1 VRGRDL
7 RARAH
12 SSSTEHRMK
21 LSRKFLAGAL
31 VFSAALSHAAAQ
43 SPSPQTTPAPNAAT
57 QSAASQATAQANVEG
72 EWQGTLEIAGVG
84 KLRLVVKLKRQ
95 AGRLTGALDSPDQG
109 ATDLPLSDVTY
120 ADRVLRFVLQIPEAP
135 GVYEGALG
143 GDGAEIT
150 GYWNQ
155 GGVRRPLNLARVGA
169 TDAAPM
175 KPQTFARGRVQLQ
188 ACAKQGAPKNAL
200 CGKYEVFED
209 RAAKA
214 GRKISL
220 NVVML
225 PALAEKPA
233 PEPIFYFAGGPGGA
247 ASMYAGAPFMTRLR
261 QHRDVVMV
269 DQRGTGASN
278 PLQCDLYGDTSNM
291 NAYFGETFAE
301 ARVRA
306 CRAELEKIAD
316 LKLYTTPIAMAD
328 LDEVREAMGYDKI
341 NVNGGSYGSTAALAY
356 LRLYPQHVRAAA
368 VSGVAPVDYRMAL
381 PFAKGIEHA
390 LDRIFSDCAAD
401 AKCGAAFP
409 NLRKEFAEVVAR
421 LTKAPATFEATNPFN
436 GQKQQIT
443 MSREGFMEHVR
454 TALYLPEVMNYL
466 PFLIHDMAG
475 GDYSRFASVSYQVF
489 RQLDGQIAR
498 GMHLSV
504 VCSESTPFITE
515 EEIKRETAGTFYGE
529 ARLRAYQ
536 RACGLWPRGDVPAG
550 FRDAKK
556 LDVPVL
562 MISGDFD
569 PVTPPFV
576 GASAL
581 AQYTQ
586 GKQIIV
592 HNGTH
597 SSYECTERLMAEF
610 FDRGTW
616 QGLDTACVDQ
626 IQRLPFFVP
635 PTPAAAPAA
644 APPK

>member
-1 VRGRDL
+1 
-7 RARAH
+7 
-12 SSSTEHRMK
+12 MK
-21 LSRKFLAGAL
+21 LSRIFLAAAL
-31 VFSAALSHAAAQ
+31 AFSAALGRAAAQ
-43 SPSPQTTPAPNAAT
+43 SPSPQTPAPPNA
-57 QSAASQATAQANVEG
+57 QSQSPTTGQPTAAQANVEG
-72 EWQGTLEIAGVG
+72 EWRGELEIAGVG

-95 AGRLTGALDSPDQG
+95 AGRLTGTLDSPDQG
-109 ATDLPLSDVTY
+109 ATDLPLADVTY
-120 ADRVLRFVLQIPEAP
+120 ADRVLRFVLQTPEAP
-135 GVYEGALG
+135 GVYEGALA
-143 GDGAEIT
+143 GDGAEIA

-155 GGVRRPLNLARVGA
+155 GGARRPLNLTRAGA
-169 TDAAPM
+169 STTAQATAPRIF
-175 KPQTFARGRVQLQ
+175 TRGRVQFQ
-188 ACAKQGAPKNAL
+188 ACAKPGATKNAL
-200 CGKYEVFED
+200 CGRYEVFED

-220 NVVML
+220 NIVML

-233 PEPIFYFAGGPGGA
+233 PDPVFYFAGGPGAA
-247 ASMYAGAPFMTRLR
+247 ASTYAGAPFMTRLR

-269 DQRGTGASN
+269 DQRGTGESN
-278 PLQCDLYGDTSNM
+278 PLRCDVYGDPSNM
-291 NAYFGETFAE
+291 GGYFGETFPAE
-301 ARVRA
+301 RVRA

-316 LKLYTTPIAMAD
+316 LRLYTTPIAMAD

-368 VSGVAPVDYRMAL
+368 VSGVAPVDYKMAL
-381 PFAKGIEHA
+381 PFAKGVEHA
-390 LDRIFSDCAAD
+390 LDRLFSDCAAD

-409 NLRKEFAEVVAR
+409 NVRKEFSEVVAR
-421 LTKAPATFEATNPFN
+421 LTKAPATFEATNPLT

-443 MSREGFMEHVR
+443 MTREGFMEHVR
-454 TALYLPEVMNYL
+454 AALYLPDVMSYL
-466 PFLIHDMAG
+466 PLLIHDMAG
-475 GDYSRFASVSYQVF
+475 GDYSRFAAISYQVF
-489 RQLDGQIAR
+489 RQLDEQIAR

-529 ARLRAYQ
+529 ARLRSYQ
-536 RACGLWPRGDVPAG
+536 RACGLWQKGDIPAS
-550 FRDAKK
+550 FRETKK

-586 GKQIIV
+586 GKQVIV

-626 IQRLPFFVP
+626 VQRLPFFVP
-635 PTPAAAPAA
+635 PPAAA